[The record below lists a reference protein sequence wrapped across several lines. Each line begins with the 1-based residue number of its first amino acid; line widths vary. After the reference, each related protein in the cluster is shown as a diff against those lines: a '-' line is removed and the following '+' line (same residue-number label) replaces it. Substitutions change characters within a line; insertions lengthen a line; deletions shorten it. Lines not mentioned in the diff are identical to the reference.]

1 MRCIDEL
8 SSGFGKLFLRMHR
21 LMDRRMAKSGASFSR
36 AKLLM
41 MAQKEGPTRAIDMA
55 EMFGLAPRTV
65 TEALDGLERD
75 GLIRREPDAID
86 RRVKR
91 VIITEEG
98 KRAID
103 ATEPLRVEMIDR
115 IFGRLSDEEQTQ
127 LRHIVAK
134 LGAAL
139 DDEELR
145 D

>member
-1 MRCIDEL
+1 MCQPDNL
-8 SSGFGKLFLRMHR
+8 ASGFGKLFLRMHR

-36 AKLLM
+36 TKLLM
-41 MAQKEGPTRAIDMA
+41 MCEKEGPTRAIDMA

-75 GLIRREPDAID
+75 GLIRREPDAVD

-91 VIITEEG
+91 VIITAEG

-115 IFGRLSDEEQTQ
+115 IFGRLSEEEQAQ
-127 LRHIVAK
+127 LGRILDK
-134 LGAAL
+134 LTAAI

>member
-1 MRCIDEL
+1 MRPLDNL
-8 SSGFGKLFLRMHR
+8 ASSFGKLFLRMHR

-75 GLIRREPDAID
+75 GLIRREPDAVD

-91 VIITEEG
+91 VIITADG
-98 KRAID
+98 KRAIN
-103 ATEPLRVEMIDR
+103 ATEPLREEMIDR
-115 IFGRLSDEEQTQ
+115 IFGGLSDEEQAQ
-127 LRHIVAK
+127 LGRILDK
-134 LGAAL
+134 LTTAIDA
-139 DDEELR
+139 EELR